1 MLVTRHGALFATRQF
16 GSREDATAFPS
27 ANTKRIFPLE
37 FYLPTLL
44 LVESLNEFL
53 LQSTHN

>member
-37 FYLPTLL
+37 FYLPTPPTGRVIERIPL
-44 LVESLNEFL
+44 
-53 LQSTHN
+53 TIDP